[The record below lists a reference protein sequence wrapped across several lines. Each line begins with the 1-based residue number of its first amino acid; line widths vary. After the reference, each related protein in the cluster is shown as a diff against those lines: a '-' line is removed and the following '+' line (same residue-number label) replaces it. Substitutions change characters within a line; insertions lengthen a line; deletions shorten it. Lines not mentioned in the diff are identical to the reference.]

1 MAKQIAHLST
11 KDGRHYLRIRVPL
24 DLVQHVGK
32 PEVSQ
37 ALGDVTKAQAKVA
50 ARELSSQWSA
60 HFLDEWSPPG
70 LRCQPACGPD
80 ARRPA
85 PPDSA

>member
-1 MAKQIAHLST
+1 MAKLIPHLST
-11 KDGRHYLRIRVPL
+11 KDGRHQLRIWVPL

-32 PEVSQ
+32 AEVSQ
-37 ALGDVTKAQAKVA
+37 ALGDLNKAQAEIAV
-50 ARELSSQWSA
+50 RELSSQWSA
-60 HFLDEWSPPG
+60 HFLDEWLPPG